1 MLDSLH
7 DLILRLN
14 HGVNMRAKKEENME
28 YKILKAAEKLFLEQG
43 FIRTKMAQIAEE
55 AGCNQA
61 LVHYYYR
68 TKELL
73 FEKIYEEK
81 IEQMLSNLLI
91 TTSSDAPFEENILNL
106 ISVHFEFLK
115 QNPQLPAFSLNEGL
129 NNSSENM
136 TFLIQKFK
144 KALQTVIIP
153 MEAELKKEIE
163 KGTIRPISTIDL
175 LFTVLSLNIAPFLIA
190 PIFRN
195 VWELSEEEFHALLD
209 QRKEEVSR
217 TILARLKN

>member
-91 TTSSDAPFEENILNL
+91 TTSSDAPFEEKIL
-106 ISVHFEFLK
+106 
-115 QNPQLPAFSLNEGL
+115 
-129 NNSSENM
+129 
-136 TFLIQKFK
+136 
-144 KALQTVIIP
+144 
-153 MEAELKKEIE
+153 
-163 KGTIRPISTIDL
+163 
-175 LFTVLSLNIAPFLIA
+175 
-190 PIFRN
+190 
-195 VWELSEEEFHALLD
+195 
-209 QRKEEVSR
+209 QRLR
-217 TILARLKN
+217 YDCF

>member
-1 MLDSLH
+1 
-7 DLILRLN
+7 
-14 HGVNMRAKKEENME
+14 MRAKKEENME

-91 TTSSDAPFEENILNL
+91 TTSSDAPFEEKILNL

-136 TFLIQKFK
+136 TDGSGTEERNRERDYPPDLNDRLAVYGLIVEYS
-144 KALQTVIIP
+144 TV
-153 MEAELKKEIE
+153 
-163 KGTIRPISTIDL
+163 SHC
-175 LFTVLSLNIAPFLIA
+175 SH
-190 PIFRN
+190 
-195 VWELSEEEFHALLD
+195 LSECMGIVGRGISCVA
-209 QRKEEVSR
+209 
-217 TILARLKN
+217 

>member
-1 MLDSLH
+1 
-7 DLILRLN
+7 
-14 HGVNMRAKKEENME
+14 MRAKKEENME

-91 TTSSDAPFEENILNL
+91 TTSSDAPFEEKILNL

-115 QNPQLPAFSLNEGL
+115 QNPQLPAFSLNV
-129 NNSSENM
+129 